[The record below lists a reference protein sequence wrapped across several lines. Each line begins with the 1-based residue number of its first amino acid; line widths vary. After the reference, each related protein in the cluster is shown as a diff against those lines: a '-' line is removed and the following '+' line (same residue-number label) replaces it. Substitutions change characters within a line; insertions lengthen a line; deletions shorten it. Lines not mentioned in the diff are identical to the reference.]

1 MVVVVGRHELSDAEW
16 AVLSRFLPAS
26 GVAGRPR
33 SDDRLVLNGI
43 VWKLRTGTSWRDVP
57 ERYGSWQTL
66 YTRFRRWA
74 LDGTFSRMLRAIQ
87 AEKDSTGDIDW
98 LVSVDSTIVRAHQH
112 ATGGKKGQ
120 QTGDE
125 AGNHALGRSRGGLST
140 KLHLA
145 CDGRGRPL
153 GFVLSGGNTNDC
165 TRLEAV
171 METIQVPRVGPGR
184 PRTRPD
190 HVIAD
195 KGYSSR
201 KIRTYLRRRGIPH
214 TIPERVDQ
222 ANGRLTRGSH
232 GGRPPA
238 FDRNTYRL
246 RNVVERCFNRLKQ
259 WRGLA
264 TRYDK
269 TRESYQAAVTIASI
283 LLWI

>member
-1 MVVVVGRHELSDAEW
+1 M
-16 AVLSRFLPAS
+16 
-26 GVAGRPR
+26 
-33 SDDRLVLNGI
+33 
-43 VWKLRTGTSWRDVP
+43 
-57 ERYGSWQTL
+57 
-66 YTRFRRWA
+66 
-74 LDGTFSRMLRAIQ
+74 
-87 AEKDSTGDIDW
+87 
-98 LVSVDSTIVRAHQH
+98 
-112 ATGGKKGQ
+112 
-120 QTGDE
+120 
-125 AGNHALGRSRGGLST
+125 ST

-153 GFVLSGGNTNDC
+153 GFVLSGGNVNDC
-165 TRLEAV
+165 TRFEQV
-171 METIQVPRVGPGR
+171 MEAIRVPRIGSGG

-201 KIRTYLRRRGIPH
+201 AIRAYLRRRAIRR

-222 ANGRLTRGSH
+222 ADGRRNRGSR
-232 GGRPPA
+232 GGRPPS
-238 FDRNTYRL
+238 FDHRTYRL
-246 RNVVERCFNRLKQ
+246 RNVVERCFNHLKQ